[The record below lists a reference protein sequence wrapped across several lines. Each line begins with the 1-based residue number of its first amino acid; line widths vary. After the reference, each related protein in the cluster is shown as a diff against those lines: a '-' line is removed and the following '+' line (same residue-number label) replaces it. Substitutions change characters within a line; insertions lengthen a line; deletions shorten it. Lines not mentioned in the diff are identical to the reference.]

1 MLYDEAADQTESDL
15 GSSVEELSERK
26 KRDNEKNSF
35 QIVHWF
41 KDSLRINKLT
51 ASSRYRLLNND
62 NDLRIRNVN
71 INDAGLFKCKQI
83 NGFGGSV
90 MHSLNLIVEPF
101 NANISTPARGIIS
114 KQLNKQQ
121 QQQQQQQQEVNEYS
135 APVFVNVEKM
145 QPRYLRK
152 QKGAEIKLKCKANA
166 VPKPEIIWLKNG
178 QVLTEEE
185 YGITRFVI
193 AYILHFNHFFFQ
205 YSKIDMCL
213 SFNYCL
219 FIYRYIYIYID
230 LNLLKQIIIIMIKLI
245 FFFVFD

>member
-1 MLYDEAADQTESDL
+1 MVKQTAFTVREKETITLKCPTNVDQASLSTEDGGTEDMPMLYDNENDVDTESDA
-15 GSSVEELSERK
+15 GTSVDGISERK
-26 KRDNEKNSF
+26 KRDNEKSSF

-71 INDAGLFKCKQI
+71 MNDAGLFKCKQI

-90 MHSLNLIVEPF
+90 MHSLNLIVESF
-101 NANISTPARGIIS
+101 NANMSTPVRGLIS

-121 QQQQQQQQEVNEYS
+121 NQQANEYS
-135 APVFVNVEKM
+135 APVFGNAEKM
-145 QPRYLRK
+145 QPRTFRK

-166 VPKPEIIWLKNG
+166 VPKPEIVWLKNG

-193 AYILHFNHFFFQ
+193 FFFD
-205 YSKIDMCL
+205 YLM
-213 SFNYCL
+213 N
-219 FIYRYIYIYID
+219 
-230 LNLLKQIIIIMIKLI
+230 
-245 FFFVFD
+245 FF